1 MFIDSFYEDPVT
13 VVLEQYIG
21 NACVQRQK
29 LSMQPIF
36 LKAQFKQMINQIAKQ
51 KQPMKV
57 KMIRFEEIW
66 DEFEKKRKVIEN
78 FIEIQNWRDEE

>member
-66 DEFEKKRKVIEN
+66 DEFEKRRKTIEN
-78 FIEIQNWRDEE
+78 FIEFQNWRDEE